1 MDRLRELLE
10 MDQGKETQ
18 SNTAKSIEDY
28 ADKEVEVLA
37 FSIENALKE
46 AAEAMGTSIVNLEY
60 EILEKGN
67 AGFLGIGRHPY
78 RILVR
83 LSENMHDYMPELSG
97 EHINFDEHNEA
108 ILNLDGSFKLM
119 VRKQGVML
127 KVNPP
132 KGKGSPVA
140 LSQVMQA
147 IAAKQLQGINQDLAK
162 RAVNQPNGKWVR
174 LGDYIPSQFDSSFQ
188 IQVSPDEMKAFATI
202 VKPEKFGRV
211 LEVAEIMSGLKARNV
226 FYGIKESV
234 IEDAIENELYGIP
247 VLIAEGDEPKEGKDA
262 EIKYHFKTSDDEVKF
277 AMAEDGS
284 VDFHKLDVFQSVVVG
299 QVLATKTQPQKGSN
313 GKTITGK
320 VIPARDG
327 KEIRLQPGK
336 NTHLSNDNLQVI
348 ADINGQVVFKNGKI
362 NVEPVLEVTG
372 DVDLTTGDINFPGN
386 VIIFGSV
393 NDTFKVYSGG
403 NIEIKGNIGKAEV
416 VAEGN
421 IVVRQGIQGK
431 DEAKITCGG
440 SLYARFIERANLN
453 VESDIIISEVLLHS
467 KVDCKANILVTGGRR
482 SQIAGGKVR
491 ALREINAKFLGAEAY
506 TETILESGI
515 DPEMEDRLVE
525 MNRRKEEIN
534 TELSTMLAELN
545 NLSMLMASGPL
556 PEDKEKRFNELSL
569 KNSELKQEQTALE
582 TEIEEA
588 HNYLESLGKDA
599 KISASKITYPG
610 VKIKIK
616 SAVLIVKSEFKFV
629 TFYKDAGTIKIV
641 PYEKPKDAEDKVKDI
656 TKHMKSANK

>member
-1 MDRLRELLE
+1 MDRLKELLE
-10 MDQGKETQ
+10 MDQGKEIQ
-18 SNTAKSIEDY
+18 SRAARSIEDY
-28 ADKEVEVLA
+28 SDKEIEVYA
-37 FSIENALKE
+37 FSIEHALKE
-46 AAEAMGTSIVNLEY
+46 ASEALSTSIVNLEY
-60 EILEKGN
+60 EILEKGTP
-67 AGFLGIGRHPY
+67 GFMGLGKKPY

-83 LSENMHDYMPELSG
+83 LSQNVHDYMPELSA
-97 EHINFDEHNEA
+97 EHIQFDDHHEIMQNQ
-108 ILNLDGSFKLM
+108 DGSFKLL
-119 VRKQGVML
+119 VRKQGIML
-127 KVNPP
+127 KVVPP
-132 KGKGSPVA
+132 RGKGAPVS
-140 LSQVMQA
+140 LDLVMRT
-147 IAAKQLQGINQDLAK
+147 IAGKQLQNVNQDLARK
-162 RAVNQPNGKWVR
+162 AVAAPNGKWVR

-188 IQVSPDEMKAFATI
+188 VQIAPDEMKGFVTLI
-202 VKPEKFGRV
+202 KPEKFGRV
-211 LEVAEIMSGLKARNV
+211 LEPEEIISGLKAKNAH
-226 FYGIKESV
+226 FGFKEAA
-234 IEDAIENELYGIP
+234 IEEAIENELYGIP
-247 VLIAEGDEPKEGKDA
+247 ILVAEGIYPQEGRDA
-262 EIKYHFKTSDDEVKF
+262 EVKYHFKTSDDEVKF
-277 AMAEDGS
+277 AMADDGS

-299 QVLATKTQPQKGSN
+299 QVLATKTIPEKGTP
-313 GKTITGK
+313 GKTVTGK

-327 KEIRLQPGK
+327 KEIRLMPGK

-362 NVEPVLEVTG
+362 NVEPVLEITG

-403 NIEIKGNIGKAEV
+403 NIEVKGNIGKAEV

-440 SLYARFIERANLN
+440 ALYARFIERANLYI
-453 VESDIIISEVLLHS
+453 EGDIIISEVLLHS
-467 KVDCKANILVTGGRR
+467 KVDCKSSILVTGGRR

-525 MNRRKEEIN
+525 MNKRKEEIS
-534 TELSTMLAELN
+534 TELGSMQAELN
-545 NLSMLMASGPL
+545 NLSKMMASGPL
-556 PEDKEKRFNELSL
+556 PPDKERRFNELSL
-569 KNSELKQEQTALE
+569 KNSELKEEQNSLE
-582 TEIEEA
+582 TQIEEA
-588 HNYLESLGKDA
+588 HTYLDGLGKDA

-616 SAVLIVKSEFKFV
+616 SAVLVVKSEFKFV

-656 TKHMKSANK
+656 QKRIKPTV